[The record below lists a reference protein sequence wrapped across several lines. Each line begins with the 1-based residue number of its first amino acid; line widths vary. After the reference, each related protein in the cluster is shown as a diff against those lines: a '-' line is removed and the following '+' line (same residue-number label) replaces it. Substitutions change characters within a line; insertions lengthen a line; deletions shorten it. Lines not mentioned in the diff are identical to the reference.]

1 MHTAG
6 YGTMSSCVF
15 FVSLSRGVL
24 TLQTLPTL
32 ETIPAFSPPP
42 TARAQDIIAGWL
54 LTVFW
59 LTGRRTVLT
68 TDPVVGTAFPGL
80 QLSLRLHWT
89 RTVVGI
95 GPVLYR
101 I

>member
-42 TARAQDIIAGWL
+42 TAGAQDLIAGWL

-59 LTGRRTVLT
+59 LTGRRTGPT
-68 TDPVVGTAFPGL
+68 TDPVSAQPF
-80 QLSLRLHWT
+80 
-89 RTVVGI
+89 
-95 GPVLYR
+95 
-101 I
+101 